1 MLVANT
7 ADGSR
12 PGYGGPHDSI
22 GDKNTS
28 SKSGS
33 GAQREGNNNRFEMA
47 YNPPPPSIGTGGEG
61 RDGRFNLT
69 PKEKKDLSKAI
80 NLSQRTGSY
89 VPSLGMYKPKNF
101 VRNIFDKSIYGR
113 VLAPFVKMDNNLRKK
128 RKKYLEGKYDVNN
141 PNEMGNIEEDETYM
155 DLTKGINLAGGNMLP
170 QSEFERLMNYQ
181 KNNEIGGDGLLPYIP
196 IDYNTGAGTTEDVD
210 VEEDETFEY
219 HLGKGGQKTGRDVTL
234 GYLASGGRARR
245 AHGGIMGTRARKAF
259 GGIMDR
265 VTGRKAYG
273 LGSIFKSVKKAVGKV
288 LKSDIG
294 KMALLNFA
302 PMAFG
307 AKPFIGMGGGQ
318 FNIPGG
324 TFLKNKLLMKNLA
337 KKGAEAVYTGAGAG
351 LDWWKVAGLA
361 GVAAPFIEGA
371 PWNKV
376 KPNESLGMAER
387 GGHLIDPITGKEALP
402 NQMRASLENAL
413 NTADGDPQKIAAIKA
428 AYPFYGIDERL
439 GSYVPYRNYSVAN
452 GGRIGKAEGGL
463 MDLGGM
469 EKDYRAEGGFVPIGA
484 KEKADDVPARLSVN
498 EFVFTADAVR
508 NAGGG
513 DIDQGAEVMENVMK
527 NLEAGGKI
535 SAETQGNTGAQEM
548 FSVSERLGEV
558 I

>member
-1 MLVANT
+1 MPAGMH
-7 ADGSR
+7 DGM
-12 PGYGGPHDSI
+12 G
-22 GDKNTS
+22 S
-28 SKSGS
+28 SKSQQQSADDNRGHQTSFKKTYKQVNPEHSGNISDEGRQAFENQRKAAVLSLSPSTSPVNRAVKYGLNYFIPGS
-33 GAQREGNNNRFEMA
+33 GRLFSNYVEKNAMGYGKFKSKKQKQLDREKYEELFEDDKDGNNHQYFLPEYAMMD
-47 YNPPPPSIGTGGEG
+47 GGAG
-61 RDGRFNLT
+61 
-69 PKEKKDLSKAI
+69 
-80 NLSQRTGSY
+80 
-89 VPSLGMYKPKNF
+89 LGG
-101 VRNIFDKSIYGR
+101 D
-113 VLAPFVKMDNNLRKK
+113 
-128 RKKYLEGKYDVNN
+128 DVV
-141 PNEMGNIEEDETYM
+141 EDVEDET
-155 DLTKGINLAGGNMLP
+155 I
-170 QSEFERLMNYQ
+170 
-181 KNNEIGGDGLLPYIP
+181 
-196 IDYNTGAGTTEDVD
+196 
-210 VEEDETFEY
+210 EY
-219 HLGKGGQKTGRDVTL
+219 HLGKGEQKTGRDVTDIR
-234 GYLASGGRARR
+234 GYA
-245 AHGGIMGTRARKAF
+245 AHGGIMGLRARKAF

-288 LKSDIG
+288 LKSDVG
-294 KMALLNFA
+294 KAAILG
-302 PMAFG
+302 FG
-307 AKPFIGMGGGQ
+307 LFGV
-318 FNIPGG
+318 PGG
-324 TFLKNKLLMKNLA
+324 TEFTGGLLKSGVMPAGWRNKLLMKQLT
-337 KKGAEAVYTGAGAG
+337 KKTAEEAATYGG

-413 NTADGDPQKIAAIKA
+413 NTADGDPQKIAAIKE